1 MIITL
6 GGLAGTGTSTA
17 AKKLSEFLNIPFIS
31 AGDVFRQLA
40 VEHNMSLLEFNEFA
54 EGNDE
59 IDIELDKRQA
69 KIAKESDNLIVE
81 GRLSA
86 HFVDADYKIWLM
98 APDHVRAERIC
109 DRENKSLETV
119 NYEIKDKEAFK
130 ELESL
135 SFKKGVK
142 NDLTSTP
149 VTLMVKDN
157 SVVGSLNDVATEE
170 QLKAALQAASLIA

>member
-109 DRENKSLETV
+109 DRENKSLQTV
-119 NYEIKDKEAFK
+119 NYEIKERTVSEKK
-130 ELESL
+130 RYLEIHNIDIADL
-135 SFKKGVK
+135 SVYDLIINTGTFDADSTANIIIESIKK
-142 NDLTSTP
+142 
-149 VTLMVKDN
+149 
-157 SVVGSLNDVATEE
+157 
-170 QLKAALQAASLIA
+170 

>member
-6 GGLAGTGTSTA
+6 GGLAGTGTTTA

-59 IDIELDKRQA
+59 IDIELDKRQV

-119 NYEIKDKEAFK
+119 NYEIKERTVSEKK
-130 ELESL
+130 RYLEIHNINIDDL
-135 SFKKGVK
+135 SVYDLIINTGTFDADSTANIIIQSIKKI
-142 NDLTSTP
+142 NR
-149 VTLMVKDN
+149 
-157 SVVGSLNDVATEE
+157 
-170 QLKAALQAASLIA
+170 